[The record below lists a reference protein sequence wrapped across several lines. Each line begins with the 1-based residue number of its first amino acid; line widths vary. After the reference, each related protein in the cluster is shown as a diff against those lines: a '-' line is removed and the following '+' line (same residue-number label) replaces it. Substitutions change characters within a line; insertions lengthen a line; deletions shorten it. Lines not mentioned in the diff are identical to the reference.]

1 MLRCCQ
7 AQRLEDQRLKDNI
20 MKDLE
25 GQLSGLGPDQLPPRS
40 ESKGEDD
47 EEGESESGEDSLA
60 DAKSPNVDAAIT
72 ALKAAKNEKRGKKI
86 RKKIV
91 KEKGA
96 ATKAKTKKGAQAS
109 AGKEKV
115 EIAKATKGLEEC
127 DEFDVNITTIK
138 GGDSRIKH
146 ALDDF
151 LCTLHFVRSNLASAI
166 SNEEASRSKR
176 FLLSLFLEL
185 SWGCSV
191 AANGKGF
198 KTYSSFRDEAHAIFY
213 AAHRKLTM
221 GQQSY
226 DAIKLAQDLL
236 AMVKGPASWLT
247 VS

>member
-1 MLRCCQ
+1 M
-7 AQRLEDQRLKDNI
+7 EDQRLKDNI

-25 GQLSGLGPDQLPPRS
+25 GQLSGLGPDQLPAKP
-40 ESKGEDD
+40 ESKTEDD
-47 EEGESESGEDSLA
+47 DEAESESGEESVSMT
-60 DAKSPNVDAAIT
+60 DAKSPSVDAAIT
-72 ALKAAKNEKRGKKI
+72 ALKHARNEKRGKKI

-96 ATKAKTKKGAQAS
+96 ATKAKAKKGAQAS

-115 EIAKATKGLEEC
+115 EIAKATKGLEES

-138 GGDSRIKH
+138 GSDSRIKH
-146 ALDDF
+146 ALDDY
-151 LCTLHFVRSNLASAI
+151 LCTLRFVRSNLACAI
-166 SNEEASRSKR
+166 SDEESSRSKR

-185 SWGCSV
+185 AWSCSV

-198 KTYSSFRDEAHAIFY
+198 KTYSSFRDESHTIFY

-221 GQQSY
+221 GQHSY

>member
-1 MLRCCQ
+1 M
-7 AQRLEDQRLKDNI
+7 KDNI

-25 GQLSGLGPDQLPPRS
+25 GQLSGLGPDQLPAKS
-40 ESKGEDD
+40 ESKTEDV
-47 EEGESESGEDSLA
+47 EEGDSESGEESFSVA
-60 DAKSPNVDAAIT
+60 DAKCPSVDAAIQ
-72 ALKAAKNEKRGKKI
+72 ALKVAKNEKRGKKI

-96 ATKAKTKKGAQAS
+96 ATKAKAKKGAQAS

-115 EIAKATKGLEEC
+115 ETIAKATKGLEES

-138 GGDSRIKH
+138 GGDSRVKH

-151 LCTLHFVRSNLASAI
+151 LCTLRFVRSNLECAI
-166 SNEEASRSKR
+166 GDEEASRSKR
-176 FLLSLFLEL
+176 FLLSLFLEF
-185 SWGCSV
+185 SWSCSV

-198 KTYSSFRDEAHAIFY
+198 KTYSSFREECHTIFY
-213 AAHRKLTM
+213 AAHRKLQM
-221 GQQSY
+221 GHQSY

-236 AMVKGPASWLT
+236 AMVKGPASWLHWLT